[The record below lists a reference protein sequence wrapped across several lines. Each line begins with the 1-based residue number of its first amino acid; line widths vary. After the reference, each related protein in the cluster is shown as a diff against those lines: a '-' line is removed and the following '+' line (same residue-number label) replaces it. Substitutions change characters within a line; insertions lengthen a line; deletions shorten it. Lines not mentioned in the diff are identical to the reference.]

1 MIKRLNKLTPLLV
14 AVATITTMTPI
25 SANAADSTKA
35 NKYERVSYEDG
46 SINEAV
52 SYKDGKFYIDG
63 DIADGENEG
72 IYYLSD
78 KKYNNLEDL
87 YAGSDVNLYGE
98 KYLNINSNEYFLDL
112 STGELVDE
120 DIQSDNLEGAKVN
133 LRKKTRNKAEDRYS
147 DHDKLKNDLEELPS
161 SKFAEAWYGTTFTSD
176 IDGREISVYTDK
188 NGNYI
193 DADYNVG
200 KVKVTTKNKIITL
213 KNTEEIEKETSVSI
227 SDPTVLAHD
236 EKYIYRK
243 ATMTVNSDEEI
254 TKINGINVEG
264 STLFNPTEDKTSV
277 SFDVIQKISK
287 EQSSGNIDGAK
298 YSNNVTNYVVG
309 KKDGTKVGF
318 MQDADTTY
326 SVSKGKII
334 AHKISDGKI
343 TAQSISLR
351 SETGINFIGIKKAE
365 PETFSDYDV
374 DVNGNLWI
382 VNRGFIYKY
391 NNVQDW
397 VKTYK
402 VDGSMDNISVYD
414 ENNLIIWNE
423 DSEIYSIVNKVPV
436 SNTQAENAVNSENE
450 SGSDITNT
458 ENEIVEEK
466 LKYGWHKND
475 DATWSFINSDSTYF
489 KGWLNENSTWYYLD
503 ENGIMKTG
511 WIKNLD
517 KWYYLREDGSMV
529 TGWIKVSDKW
539 YYLNNDGSMAYNTVV
554 SGYSLGSDGA
564 MI

>member
-1 MIKRLNKLTPLLV
+1 MIKRLNKVTPLLV
-14 AVATITTMTPI
+14 AVATISTMTPI
-25 SANAADSTKA
+25 SANAAE
-35 NKYERVSYEDG
+35 YERVSYEDG

-52 SYKDGKFYIDG
+52 AYKDGKFYIDG
-63 DIADGENEG
+63 DIADSENEG

-78 KKYNNLEDL
+78 KKYNSLEDL
-87 YAGSDVNLYGE
+87 YVGSDVNVYGE
-98 KYLNINSNEYFLDL
+98 KYLNIDSNEYFLDL
-112 STGELVDE
+112 STGELVDD
-120 DIQSDNLEGAKVN
+120 DIQNDLEYAKVN
-133 LRKKTRNKAEDRYS
+133 LRKKTRNKTEDRYS
-147 DHDKLKNDLEELPS
+147 DHNVLKNDLEELPS

-176 IDGREISVYTDK
+176 IDGRDISVYTDK

-213 KNTEEIEKETSVSI
+213 KNTDDIEKGTNVSI
-227 SDPTVLAHD
+227 SDPIVLAHD

-254 TKINGINVEG
+254 TKINGIDMSAE
-264 STLFNPTEDKTSV
+264 STLFNLTDDKTSV

-287 EQSSGNIDGAK
+287 EQSSGTIDGAK

-309 KKDGTKVGF
+309 KKNGAKVGF
-318 MQDADTTY
+318 MQDEDTAY
-326 SVSKGKII
+326 SISKGKII

-351 SETGINFIGIKKAE
+351 SENGTNFTGIKKAE

-382 VNRGFIYKY
+382 VSAGFIYKY
-391 NNVQDW
+391 NNAQDW

-402 VDGSMDNISVYD
+402 VDKSMDSISVYD
-414 ENNLIIWNE
+414 ENNLITWNE

-436 SNTQAENAVNSENE
+436 SNTQAENAVNLENE
-450 SGSDITNT
+450 SGSDIVNT
-458 ENEIVEEK
+458 ENEIVDEK
-466 LKYGWHKND
+466 LKFGWDKND
-475 DATWSFINSDSTYF
+475 DGTWSFINSDSTYF
-489 KGWLNENSTWYYLD
+489 KGWLKENSTWYYLD

-511 WIKNLD
+511 WIKYLN

-539 YYLNNDGSMAYNTVV
+539 YYLNNDGSMVYNEVV

>member
-1 MIKRLNKLTPLLV
+1 MIKRLNKVTPLLV
-14 AVATITTMTPI
+14 AVATISTMTPI
-25 SANAADSTKA
+25 SANAAE
-35 NKYERVSYEDG
+35 YERVSYEDG

-52 SYKDGKFYIDG
+52 AYKDGKFYIDG
-63 DIADGENEG
+63 DIADSENEG

-78 KKYNNLEDL
+78 KKYNSLEDL
-87 YAGSDVNLYGE
+87 YVGSDVNLYGE
-98 KYLNINSNEYFLDL
+98 KYLNIDSNEYFLDL
-112 STGELVDE
+112 STGELVDN
-120 DIQSDNLEGAKVN
+120 DIQNDLEYAKVN
-133 LRKKTRNKAEDRYS
+133 LRKKTRNKTEDRYS
-147 DHDKLKNDLEELPS
+147 DHNVLKNDLEELPS
-161 SKFAEAWYGTTFTSD
+161 SKFAEAWYGTTFISD
-176 IDGREISVYTDK
+176 IDGRDISVYTDK

-213 KNTEEIEKETSVSI
+213 KNTDDIEKGTNVSI
-227 SDPTVLAHD
+227 SDPIVLAHD

-254 TKINGINVEG
+254 TKINGIDMSAE
-264 STLFNPTEDKTSV
+264 STLFNLTDDKTSV

-287 EQSSGNIDGAK
+287 EQSSGTIDGAK

-309 KKDGTKVGF
+309 KKNGAKVGF
-318 MQDADTTY
+318 MQDEDTAY
-326 SVSKGKII
+326 SISKGKII

-351 SETGINFIGIKKAE
+351 SENGTNFTGIKKAE

-382 VNRGFIYKY
+382 VSAGFIYKY
-391 NNVQDW
+391 NNAQDW

-402 VDGSMDNISVYD
+402 VDKSMDSISVYD
-414 ENNLIIWNE
+414 ENNLITWNE

-450 SGSDITNT
+450 SGSDIVNT
-458 ENEIVEEK
+458 ENEIVDEK
-466 LKYGWHKND
+466 LKFGWDKND
-475 DATWSFINSDSTYF
+475 DGTWSFINSDSTYF
-489 KGWLNENSTWYYLD
+489 KGWLKENSTWYYLD

-511 WIKNLD
+511 WIKYLN

-539 YYLNNDGSMAYNTVV
+539 YYLNNDGSMVYNEVV

>member
-1 MIKRLNKLTPLLV
+1 MIKRLNKVTPLLV
-14 AVATITTMTPI
+14 AVATISTMTTI
-25 SANAADSTKA
+25 SANAAE
-35 NKYERVSYEDG
+35 YERVSYEDG

-52 SYKDGKFYIDG
+52 AYKDGKFYIDG
-63 DIADGENEG
+63 DIADSENEG

-78 KKYNNLEDL
+78 KKYNSLEDL
-87 YAGSDVNLYGE
+87 YVGSDVNVYGE
-98 KYLNINSNEYFLDL
+98 KYLNIDSNEYFLDL
-112 STGELVDE
+112 STGELVDD
-120 DIQSDNLEGAKVN
+120 DIQNDLEYAKVN
-133 LRKKTRNKAEDRYS
+133 LRKKTRNKTEDRYS
-147 DHDKLKNDLEELPS
+147 DHNVLKNDLEELPS

-176 IDGREISVYTDK
+176 IDGRDISVYTDK

-213 KNTEEIEKETSVSI
+213 KNTDDIEKGTNVSI
-227 SDPTVLAHD
+227 SDPIVLAHD

-254 TKINGINVEG
+254 TKINGIDMSAE
-264 STLFNPTEDKTSV
+264 STLFNLTDDKTSV

-287 EQSSGNIDGAK
+287 EQSSGTIDGAK

-309 KKDGTKVGF
+309 KKNGAKVGF
-318 MQDADTTY
+318 MQDEDTAY
-326 SVSKGKII
+326 SISKGKII

-351 SETGINFIGIKKAE
+351 SENGTNFTGIKKAE

-382 VNRGFIYKY
+382 VSAGFIYKY
-391 NNVQDW
+391 NNAQDW

-402 VDGSMDNISVYD
+402 VDKSMDSISVYD
-414 ENNLIIWNE
+414 ENNLITWNE

-450 SGSDITNT
+450 SGSDIVNT
-458 ENEIVEEK
+458 ENEIVDEK
-466 LKYGWHKND
+466 LKFGWDKND
-475 DATWSFINSDSTYF
+475 DGTWSFINSDSTYF
-489 KGWLNENSTWYYLD
+489 KGWLKENSTWYYLD

-511 WIKNLD
+511 WIKYLN

-539 YYLNNDGSMAYNTVV
+539 YYLNNDGSMVYNEVV

>member
-1 MIKRLNKLTPLLV
+1 MIKRLNKVTPLLV
-14 AVATITTMTPI
+14 AVATISTMTPI
-25 SANAADSTKA
+25 SANAAE
-35 NKYERVSYEDG
+35 YERVSYEDG

-52 SYKDGKFYIDG
+52 AYKDGKFYIDG
-63 DIADGENEG
+63 DIADSENEG

-78 KKYNNLEDL
+78 KKYNSLEDL
-87 YAGSDVNLYGE
+87 YVGSDVNLYGE
-98 KYLNINSNEYFLDL
+98 KYLNIDSNEYFLDL
-112 STGELVDE
+112 STGELVDD
-120 DIQSDNLEGAKVN
+120 DIQNDLEYAKVN
-133 LRKKTRNKAEDRYS
+133 LRKKTRNKTEDRYS
-147 DHDKLKNDLEELPS
+147 DHNVLKNDLEELPS
-161 SKFAEAWYGTTFTSD
+161 SKFAEAWYGTTFISD
-176 IDGREISVYTDK
+176 IDGRDISVYTDK

-213 KNTEEIEKETSVSI
+213 KNTDDIEKGTNVSI
-227 SDPTVLAHD
+227 SDPIVLAHD

-254 TKINGINVEG
+254 TKINGIDMSAE
-264 STLFNPTEDKTSV
+264 STLFNLTDDKTSV

-287 EQSSGNIDGAK
+287 EQSSGTIDGAK

-309 KKDGTKVGF
+309 KKNGAKVGF
-318 MQDADTTY
+318 MQDEDTAY
-326 SVSKGKII
+326 SISKGKII

-351 SETGINFIGIKKAE
+351 SENGTNFTGIKKAE

-374 DVNGNLWI
+374 DFNGNLWI
-382 VNRGFIYKY
+382 VSAGFIYKY
-391 NNVQDW
+391 NNAQDW

-402 VDGSMDNISVYD
+402 VDKSMDSISVYD
-414 ENNLIIWNE
+414 ENNLITWNE

-436 SNTQAENAVNSENE
+436 SNTQAENAVNLENE
-450 SGSDITNT
+450 SGSDIVNT
-458 ENEIVEEK
+458 ENEIVDEK
-466 LKYGWHKND
+466 LKFGWDKND
-475 DATWSFINSDSTYF
+475 DGTWSFINSDSTYF
-489 KGWLNENSTWYYLD
+489 KGWLKENSTWYYLD
-503 ENGIMKTG
+503 ENGIMQTG
-511 WIKNLD
+511 WIKYLN

-539 YYLNNDGSMAYNTVV
+539 YYLNNDGSMVYNEVV

>member
-1 MIKRLNKLTPLLV
+1 MIKRLNKVTPLLV
-14 AVATITTMTPI
+14 AVATISTMTPI
-25 SANAADSTKA
+25 SANAAE
-35 NKYERVSYEDG
+35 YERVSYEDG

-52 SYKDGKFYIDG
+52 AYKDGKFYIDG
-63 DIADGENEG
+63 DIADSENEG

-78 KKYNNLEDL
+78 KKYNSLEDL
-87 YAGSDVNLYGE
+87 YVGSDVNVYGE
-98 KYLNINSNEYFLDL
+98 KYLNIDSNEYFLDL
-112 STGELVDE
+112 STGELVDD
-120 DIQSDNLEGAKVN
+120 DIQNDLEYAKVN
-133 LRKKTRNKAEDRYS
+133 LRKKTRNKTEDRYS
-147 DHDKLKNDLEELPS
+147 DHNVLKNDLEELPS
-161 SKFAEAWYGTTFTSD
+161 SKFAETWYGTTFTSD
-176 IDGREISVYTDK
+176 IDGRDISVYTDK

-213 KNTEEIEKETSVSI
+213 KNTDDIEKGTNVSI
-227 SDPTVLAHD
+227 SDPIVLAHD

-254 TKINGINVEG
+254 TKINGIDMSAE
-264 STLFNPTEDKTSV
+264 STLFNLTDDKTSV

-287 EQSSGNIDGAK
+287 EQSSGTIDGAK

-309 KKDGTKVGF
+309 KKNGAKVGF
-318 MQDADTTY
+318 MQDEDTAY
-326 SVSKGKII
+326 SISKGKII

-351 SETGINFIGIKKAE
+351 SENGTNFTGIKKAE

-382 VNRGFIYKY
+382 VSAGFIYKY
-391 NNVQDW
+391 NNAQDW

-402 VDGSMDNISVYD
+402 VDKSMDSISVYD
-414 ENNLIIWNE
+414 ENNLITWNE

-450 SGSDITNT
+450 SGSDIVNT
-458 ENEIVEEK
+458 ENEIVDEK
-466 LKYGWHKND
+466 LKFGWDKND
-475 DATWSFINSDSTYF
+475 DGTWSFINSDSTYF
-489 KGWLNENSTWYYLD
+489 KGWLKENSTWYYLD

-511 WIKNLD
+511 WIKYLN

-539 YYLNNDGSMAYNTVV
+539 YYLNNDGSMVYNEVV

>member
-1 MIKRLNKLTPLLV
+1 MIKRLNKVTPLLV
-14 AVATITTMTPI
+14 AVATISTMTTI
-25 SANAADSTKA
+25 SANAAE
-35 NKYERVSYEDG
+35 YERVSYEDG

-52 SYKDGKFYIDG
+52 AYKDGKFYIDG
-63 DIADGENEG
+63 DIADSENEG

-78 KKYNNLEDL
+78 KKYNSLEDL
-87 YAGSDVNLYGE
+87 YVGSDVNVYGE
-98 KYLNINSNEYFLDL
+98 KYLNIDSNEYFLDL
-112 STGELVDE
+112 STGELVDD
-120 DIQSDNLEGAKVN
+120 DIQNDLEYAKVN
-133 LRKKTRNKAEDRYS
+133 LRKKTRNKTEDRYS
-147 DHDKLKNDLEELPS
+147 DHNVLKNDLEELPS

-176 IDGREISVYTDK
+176 IDGRDISVYTDK

-213 KNTEEIEKETSVSI
+213 KNTDDIEKGTNVSI
-227 SDPTVLAHD
+227 SDPIVLAHD

-254 TKINGINVEG
+254 TKINGIDMSAE
-264 STLFNPTEDKTSV
+264 STLFNLTDDKTSV

-287 EQSSGNIDGAK
+287 EQSSGTIDGAK

-309 KKDGTKVGF
+309 KKNGAKVGF
-318 MQDADTTY
+318 MQDEDTAY
-326 SVSKGKII
+326 SISKGKII

-351 SETGINFIGIKKAE
+351 SENGTNFTGIKKAE

-382 VNRGFIYKY
+382 VSAGFIYKY
-391 NNVQDW
+391 NNAQDW

-402 VDGSMDNISVYD
+402 VDKSMDSISVYD
-414 ENNLIIWNE
+414 ENNLITWNE

-450 SGSDITNT
+450 SGSDIVNT
-458 ENEIVEEK
+458 ENEIVDEK
-466 LKYGWHKND
+466 LKFGWDKND
-475 DATWSFINSDSTYF
+475 DGTWSFINSDSTYF
-489 KGWLNENSTWYYLD
+489 KGWLKENSTWYYLD
-503 ENGIMKTG
+503 ENGIMQTG
-511 WIKNLD
+511 WIKYLN

-539 YYLNNDGSMAYNTVV
+539 YYLNNDGSMVYNEVV

>member
-1 MIKRLNKLTPLLV
+1 MIKRLNKITPLLV

-25 SANAADSTKA
+25 SANAAESTKTTEF
-35 NKYERVSYEDG
+35 ERVSYEEG

-63 DIADGENEG
+63 NIADGKNEG
-72 IYYLSD
+72 IYYLSE
-78 KKYNNLEDL
+78 KKYNDLEDL
-87 YAGSDVNLYGE
+87 YVGSDVNLYGE

-120 DIQSDNLEGAKVN
+120 DIQSDNLEDAKVN

-147 DHDKLKNDLEELPS
+147 DHDELKNNLEELPS
-161 SKFAEAWYGTTFTSD
+161 SKFIEDWYGATFTSD

-213 KNTEEIEKETSVSI
+213 KNTEDVEEETSVSI

-254 TKINGINVEG
+254 TKINGINLEG
-264 STLFNPTEDKTSV
+264 STLFNATEDKTSV

-309 KKDGTKVGF
+309 KKNGTKVGF
-318 MQDADTTY
+318 MQDEGTTY
-326 SVSKGKII
+326 SISKGKII

-343 TAQSISLR
+343 TAQSISLK
-351 SETGINFIGIKKAE
+351 SEAGTNFIGIKKAD
-365 PETFSDYDV
+365 PETFSDCDV

-414 ENNLIIWNE
+414 ENNLITWNE
-423 DSEIYSIVNKVPV
+423 DSEIYSIVNKVV
-436 SNTQAENAVNSENE
+436 ASNTQAENAVNAENQN
-450 SGSDITNT
+450 GSDITNT

-466 LKYGWHKND
+466 LTAGWHKND
-475 DATWSFINSDSTYF
+475 DGTWSFINSDSTYF

-511 WIKNLD
+511 WIK
-517 KWYYLREDGSMV
+517 
-529 TGWIKVSDKW
+529 VSDKW

>member
-1 MIKRLNKLTPLLV
+1 MIKRLNKVTPLLV
-14 AVATITTMTPI
+14 AVATISTMTTI
-25 SANAADSTKA
+25 SANAAE
-35 NKYERVSYEDG
+35 YERVSYEDG

-52 SYKDGKFYIDG
+52 AYKDGKFYIDG
-63 DIADGENEG
+63 DIADSENEG

-78 KKYNNLEDL
+78 KKYNSLEDL
-87 YAGSDVNLYGE
+87 YVGSDVNLYGE
-98 KYLNINSNEYFLDL
+98 KYLNIDSNEYFLDL
-112 STGELVDE
+112 STGELVDD
-120 DIQSDNLEGAKVN
+120 DIQNDLEYAKVN
-133 LRKKTRNKAEDRYS
+133 LRKKTRNKTEDRYS
-147 DHDKLKNDLEELPS
+147 DHNVLKNDLEELPS
-161 SKFAEAWYGTTFTSD
+161 SKFAEAWYGTTFISD
-176 IDGREISVYTDK
+176 IDGRDISVYTDK

-213 KNTEEIEKETSVSI
+213 KNTDDIEKGTNVSI
-227 SDPTVLAHD
+227 SDPIVLAHD

-254 TKINGINVEG
+254 TKINGIDMSAE
-264 STLFNPTEDKTSV
+264 STLFNLTDDKTSV

-287 EQSSGNIDGAK
+287 EQSSGTIDGAK

-309 KKDGTKVGF
+309 KKNGAKVGF
-318 MQDADTTY
+318 MQDEDTAY
-326 SVSKGKII
+326 SISKGKII

-351 SETGINFIGIKKAE
+351 SENGTNFTGIKKAE

-382 VNRGFIYKY
+382 VSAGFIYKY
-391 NNVQDW
+391 NNAQDW

-402 VDGSMDNISVYD
+402 VDKSMDSISVYD
-414 ENNLIIWNE
+414 ENNLITWNE

-450 SGSDITNT
+450 SGSDIVNT
-458 ENEIVEEK
+458 ENEIVDEK
-466 LKYGWHKND
+466 LKFGWDKND
-475 DATWSFINSDSTYF
+475 DGTWSFINSDSTYF
-489 KGWLNENSTWYYLD
+489 KGWLKENSTWYYLD
-503 ENGIMKTG
+503 ENGIMQTG
-511 WIKNLD
+511 WIKYLN

-539 YYLNNDGSMAYNTVV
+539 YYLNNDGSMVYNEVV

>member
-1 MIKRLNKLTPLLV
+1 MIKRLNKVTPLLV
-14 AVATITTMTPI
+14 AVATISTMTTI
-25 SANAADSTKA
+25 SANAAE
-35 NKYERVSYEDG
+35 YERVSYEDG

-52 SYKDGKFYIDG
+52 AYKDGKFYIDG
-63 DIADGENEG
+63 DIADSENEG

-78 KKYNNLEDL
+78 KKYNSLEDL
-87 YAGSDVNLYGE
+87 YVGSDVNVYGE
-98 KYLNINSNEYFLDL
+98 KYLNIDSNEYFLDL
-112 STGELVDE
+112 STGELVDD
-120 DIQSDNLEGAKVN
+120 DIQNDLEYAKVN
-133 LRKKTRNKAEDRYS
+133 LRKKTRNKTEDRYS
-147 DHDKLKNDLEELPS
+147 DHNVLKNDLEELPS

-176 IDGREISVYTDK
+176 IDGRDISVYTDK

-213 KNTEEIEKETSVSI
+213 KNTDDIEKGTNVSI
-227 SDPTVLAHD
+227 SDPIVLAHD

-254 TKINGINVEG
+254 TKINGIDMSAE
-264 STLFNPTEDKTSV
+264 STLFNLTDDKTSV

-287 EQSSGNIDGAK
+287 EQSSGTIDGAK

-309 KKDGTKVGF
+309 KKNGAKVGF
-318 MQDADTTY
+318 MQDEDTAY
-326 SVSKGKII
+326 SISKGKII

-351 SETGINFIGIKKAE
+351 SENGTNFTGIKKAE
-365 PETFSDYDV
+365 PETLSDYDV

-382 VNRGFIYKY
+382 VSAGFIYKY
-391 NNVQDW
+391 NNAQDW

-402 VDGSMDNISVYD
+402 VDKSMDSISVYD
-414 ENNLIIWNE
+414 ENNLITWNE

-450 SGSDITNT
+450 SGSDIVNT
-458 ENEIVEEK
+458 ENEIVDEK
-466 LKYGWHKND
+466 LKFGWDKND
-475 DATWSFINSDSTYF
+475 DGTWSFINSDSTYF
-489 KGWLNENSTWYYLD
+489 KGWLKENSTWYYLD
-503 ENGIMKTG
+503 ENGIMQTG
-511 WIKNLD
+511 WIKYLN

-539 YYLNNDGSMAYNTVV
+539 YYLNNDGSMVYNEVV